1 MKRFA
6 VGLFIVIALVVAVAL
21 ASDLASLAQNQRT
34 AKQKNDEAARQFV
47 AELRQ
52 KDPCYYPSK
61 SGLNTLQSRMVFS
74 ILERIRKEIEQ
85 DRPKEFQQED
95 WSSDFYWQAP
105 DLFFVSKESWMQQ
118 FHNEFQIAII
128 RTFQT
133 APLWILDLAPFPFE
147 NYTLE
152 YIHRPSDSCP
162 HLIKATP
169 RDSNKRN
176 YVTELYYDRNYIL
189 QKKTIV
195 AYIQKIQLFD
205 FHYQASPAGLLK
217 ADFSR
222 RIKEQHVFQYTITHN
237 RTGRF
242 WIPVKVSIDTD
253 ALIDTE
259 VRNLLPC
266 IMELKD
272 IRINQP
278 IDPAIQSQLLRYTKE

>member
-1 MKRFA
+1 
-6 VGLFIVIALVVAVAL
+6 
-21 ASDLASLAQNQRT
+21 
-34 AKQKNDEAARQFV
+34 
-47 AELRQ
+47 
-52 KDPCYYPSK
+52 
-61 SGLNTLQSRMVFS
+61 
-74 ILERIRKEIEQ
+74 
-85 DRPKEFQQED
+85 
-95 WSSDFYWQAP
+95 
-105 DLFFVSKESWMQQ
+105 
-118 FHNEFQIAII
+118 
-128 RTFQT
+128 
-133 APLWILDLAPFPFE
+133 
-147 NYTLE
+147 
-152 YIHRPSDSCP
+152 
-162 HLIKATP
+162 
-169 RDSNKRN
+169 
-176 YVTELYYDRNYIL
+176 VTELYYDRNYIL

-266 IMELKD
+266 TMELKD